1 MGEVKEV
8 AQTAGLVIEG
18 GTLIDGAGNAPQ
30 SNAVIVIQGNKIVSV
45 GEKGKLSYPPGARLI
60 EVSGKFILPGLIDM
74 HVHWADWMPELFLAH
89 GITSAVDLASTDWT
103 LEQRDALMDGRLAG
117 PRLFASL
124 GPFAGRLLW
133 DRALREVETAQ
144 MARRLVREAGAG
156 RAKYALT
163 KVYTELTPDQL
174 QAVVE
179 ESHRAGRNV
188 IAHLGS
194 LDARQAAEAGVDA
207 LAHASGV
214 ALATI
219 PDPIKAEQLRCC
231 VKIGISIE
239 FPQFLMYHA
248 FMDPGNADDLIALL
262 VRKNVRLEPDLINT
276 CRWAA
281 PHRQTWL
288 ADDARLLDDPDLRYI
303 PASSRDRMLFN
314 KPLEDLNGEER
325 AQLRR
330 GYDNLQSFI
339 RKFVEAGGIVLAGS
353 DTAAFVVPG
362 ISLHRELELLVDV
375 GLSPMQAIQAAT
387 RNNAEFLQEEQL
399 GTIQPGK
406 LADLIV
412 ITKDPLADIRNTNS
426 VEMVLKD
433 GIVMDTRFHADFVN
447 PTPRPRIAGYPNPK
461 PSIRTLYPMTTQK
474 RNEDLELTIEGS
486 NLIKDSVV
494 EFDGVAVRSA
504 PVKSTLLRETQ
515 FYPVYTQLIA
525 NVPGRLLH
533 GNGTYKVVVRN
544 PRPEGGISNLLY
556 FFVAE

>member
-1 MGEVKEV
+1 MAES
-8 AQTAGLVIEG
+8 AGLVIEG
-18 GTLIDGAGNAPQ
+18 GTLIDGTGSAPR
-30 SNAVIVIQGNKIVSV
+30 SNAVVVIQENRIVAV
-45 GEKGKLSYPPGARLI
+45 GEKGGVSSPPGAR
-60 EVSGKFILPGLIDM
+60 VMDASGKFILPGLIDM

-103 LEQRDALMDGRLAG
+103 LEQSVALMDGRLAG

-194 LDARQAAEAGVDA
+194 LDACQAAEAGVDA

-219 PDPIKAEQLRCC
+219 PDPQTAEQLRCC

-248 FMDPGNADDLIALL
+248 FMDPGKAEDLIARL

-281 PHRQTWL
+281 RRRQTWL
-288 ADDARLLDDPDLRYI
+288 ADDARLLDDPDLRYL

-314 KPLEDLNGEER
+314 KPLEDLIGEER

-330 GYDNLQSFI
+330 GYENLQNFI
-339 RKFVEAGGIVLAGS
+339 RKFVAAGGIMLAGS

-362 ISLHRELELLVDV
+362 ISLHRELELLVDA

-387 RNNAEFLQEEQL
+387 KNNAEFLQEEQL

-412 ITKDPLADIRNTNS
+412 VSKNPLTDIRNTNT
-426 VEMVLKD
+426 VEMVIKD
-433 GIVMDTRFHADFVN
+433 GNMMDRSFHADFVN
-447 PTPRPRIAGYPNPK
+447 PIPRPRIAGFPNPK
-461 PSIRTLYPMTTQK
+461 PSIRTLYPMTTRR
-474 RNEDLELTIEGS
+474 RNKDLELIIEGS
-486 NLIKDSVV
+486 NFIKESVV
-494 EFDGVAVRSA
+494 EFDGVIVRSA

-515 FYPVYTQLIA
+515 FYAVYMQLTA
-525 NVPGRLLH
+525 TVPARLLN
-533 GNGTYKVVVRN
+533 GIGTYKVVVKN
-544 PRPEGGISNLLY
+544 PRPEGGTSNVLY

>member
-1 MGEVKEV
+1 V
-8 AQTAGLVIEG
+8 AESAGLVIEG
-18 GTLIDGAGNAPQ
+18 GTLIDGTGSAPR
-30 SNAVIVIQGNKIVSV
+30 SNAVVVIQENRIVAV
-45 GEKGKLSYPPGARLI
+45 GEKGGVSSPPGAR
-60 EVSGKFILPGLIDM
+60 VMDASGKFILPGLIDM

-103 LEQRDALMDGRLAG
+103 LEQSVALMDGRLAG

-194 LDARQAAEAGVDA
+194 LDACQAAEAGVDA

-219 PDPIKAEQLRCC
+219 PDPQTAEQLRCC

-248 FMDPGNADDLIALL
+248 FMDPGKAEDLIARL
-262 VRKNVRLEPDLINT
+262 VRKNVRLEPDLINA

-281 PHRQTWL
+281 RRRQTWL
-288 ADDARLLDDPDLRYI
+288 ADDARLLDDPDLRYL

-314 KPLEDLNGEER
+314 KPLEDLIGEER

-330 GYDNLQSFI
+330 GYENLQNFI
-339 RKFVEAGGIVLAGS
+339 RKFVAAGGIMLAGS

-362 ISLHRELELLVDV
+362 ISLHRELELLVDA

-387 RNNAEFLQEEQL
+387 KNNAEFLQEEQL

-412 ITKDPLADIRNTNS
+412 VSKNPLTDIRNTNT
-426 VEMVLKD
+426 VEMVIKD
-433 GIVMDTRFHADFVN
+433 GNMMDRSFHADFVN
-447 PTPRPRIAGYPNPK
+447 PIPRPRIAGFPNPK
-461 PSIRTLYPMTTQK
+461 PSIRTLYPMTTRR
-474 RNEDLELTIEGS
+474 RNKDLDLIIEGS
-486 NLIKDSVV
+486 NFIKESVV
-494 EFDGVAVRSA
+494 EFDGVIVRSA

-515 FYPVYTQLIA
+515 FYAVYTQLTA
-525 NVPGRLLH
+525 TVPARLLN
-533 GNGTYKVVVRN
+533 GIGTYKVVVKN
-544 PRPEGGISNLLY
+544 PRPEGGTSNVLY
-556 FFVAE
+556 FFVAD